1 MLCMELTLLRV
12 PHTPPS
18 PVLPQN
24 VVYAVMC
31 KLLVH
36 SNCLRCQNIMSA
48 FITNVLQ
55 QIFSA
60 SRNQIKCHLI
70 CIVCIS
76 YRWQYA
82 TKYFC
87 NISVASN
94 VVLCPSNNI
103 AVLKKWQS
111 QVFCQ
116 TDLVDVSIS
125 SWGWRKLGWVN
136 APKNFEVG
144 ERDKKMRFGKNS
156 NLDVIYLWFH
166 HSLDLLLELVSLC

>member
-1 MLCMELTLLRV
+1 MLCCMELTLLRV
-12 PHTPPS
+12 PHPP
-18 PVLPQN
+18 PPPLVLPQN

-60 SRNQIKCHLI
+60 SRNQIKYHLI

-76 YRWQYA
+76 CRWQYA

-125 SWGWRKLGWVN
+125 SRGWRKLGWVN
-136 APKNFEVG
+136 APKKIRW
-144 ERDKKMRFGKNS
+144 ERETKRWDLEKKKTQT
-156 NLDVIYLWFH
+156 
-166 HSLDLLLELVSLC
+166 